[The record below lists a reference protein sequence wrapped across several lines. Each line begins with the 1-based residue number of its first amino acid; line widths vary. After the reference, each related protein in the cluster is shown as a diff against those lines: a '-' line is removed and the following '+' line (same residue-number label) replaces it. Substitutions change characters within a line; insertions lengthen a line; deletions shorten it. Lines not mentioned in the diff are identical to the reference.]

1 MRIFDIVYNY
11 FAIYKNII
19 VYFEINSPPC
29 CKSDIHT
36 DRNKKKK
43 MLELSE
49 FIIGK
54 TIIFGI
60 FLQNKTVCVLAS
72 KNKPEKPFQTMISQK
87 IADSS

>member
-43 MLELSE
+43 NAR
-49 FIIGK
+49 IIR
-54 TIIFGI
+54 IYHRQNNYIWHF
-60 FLQNKTVCVLAS
+60 FLQNKTAHVLAS
-72 KNKPEKPFQTMISQK
+72 KKNHAS
-87 IADSS
+87 